1 MRSIFE
7 NAIEKLGRILASQY
21 HIQVRF
27 EADKAYTDGKSIV
40 LPYMKE
46 LTEEMYQ
53 DLNGYLDHEVAHC
66 KFTDFS
72 QVPKVISRFHKE
84 LLNCA
89 EDSRIEIEMVKEFPG
104 AANYLDPLNTK
115 LVAKLHEGWGKLP
128 WPIRLILGVRDL
140 MEGKKARIDA
150 DTKDQFA
157 LISEDAKKLSK
168 LNTTE
173 ELRVATEAMVKKI
186 AKLEDEKKKEKE
198 SGEGEKGESSE
209 KSPEKGEKKKD
220 STEKSREK
228 GEKGEDEGESEDGES
243 EDSDSEDGE
252 SDAKPERGESG
263 ESESSEGSEASEGED
278 GEPTKK
284 SAAKKREEKKAA
296 ERREKETEMLKES
309 TREKD
314 SEFDE
319 HVRDIHSL
327 INEELEE
334 AVEKEERTTRVM
346 GKREALP
353 FTTRYDEVKELSG
366 KGDLLRYAQLKR
378 SVQPLI
384 NPVRTEL
391 EKILKVRENARWE
404 VEKERGRI
412 NPQSLG
418 KFATDKN
425 FRTPFKEFTQDET
438 KNVAIEILID
448 QSASMTGKIHTAK
461 LAVTA
466 MSEAL
471 KSLSIPFEVTGF
483 HTQYDTRMSTSSREV
498 EGSGRFTRLREK
510 LMLTVFKNFE
520 CQDLK
525 GIEKLTTGS
534 ENQDGECVWWAAKRL
549 AQRPEKRKVL
559 IVMSDGFPAC
569 GEGRYDDLNYDLK
582 KKVEKIISSGMEV
595 IGIGIHSEAVRHF
608 YPDYVVINDI
618 AELPAATMKKLTS
631 IILNDRKK
639 KTVRDV
645 A

>member
-1 MRSIFE
+1 MRSLFE

-27 EADKAYTDGKSIV
+27 EGEGAYTDGKSIV

-72 QVPKVISRFHKE
+72 TIPKVVSRFHKE

-115 LVAKLHEGWGKLP
+115 LVAKLHEKWNTLP

-140 MEGKKARIDA
+140 MEGKKPRIDA
-150 DTKDQFA
+150 DTKEQFA

-168 LNTTE
+168 LTTTE
-173 ELRVATEAMVKKI
+173 QLRVATEAIVKKI
-186 AKLEDEKKKEKE
+186 SKLEDEKEKEKE
-198 SGEGEKGESSE
+198 KGEGEKGEPSE
-209 KSPEKGEKKKD
+209 KSPEKGEKSGD
-220 STEKSREK
+220 STEKSPEK
-228 GEKGEDEGESEDGES
+228 GEKSSKKEKPEES
-243 EDSDSEDGE
+243 EDSDSGDGE
-252 SDAKPERGESG
+252 SDAKPKRGESG
-263 ESESSEGSEASEGED
+263 EMETSGESEAGEGAEGEA
-278 GEPTKK
+278 PKT
-284 SAAKKREEKKAA
+284 AAEKRKEKKAE
-296 ERREKETEMLKES
+296 ERREKESKMLKES
-309 TREKD
+309 AKED
-314 SEFDE
+314 HSEFDK
-319 HVRDIHSL
+319 HIRDVHSL
-327 INEELEE
+327 INEELEA
-334 AVEKEERTTRVM
+334 AVKKEDQTTRVM

-353 FTTRYDEVKELSG
+353 FTTRFDEVKELSG
-366 KGDLLRYAQLKR
+366 KGDRLRYADLKR

-384 NPVRTEL
+384 NPVRIEL
-391 EKILKVRENARWE
+391 EKVLKVREDAHWQ
-404 VEKERGRI
+404 VDKERGRI

-418 KFATDKN
+418 KFATDQN
-425 FRTPFKEFTQDET
+425 FRTPFKEFVKNET
-438 KNVAIEILID
+438 KNVAVEILID
-448 QSASMTGKIHTAK
+448 QSASMTGKIQTAK

-471 KSLSIPFEVTGF
+471 KGLNIPFEVTGF
-483 HTQYDTRMSTSSREV
+483 HTQYDNRMAIACREG
-498 EGSGRFTRLREK
+498 EKGGRFTRLREK
-510 LMLTVFKNFE
+510 LVLSVFKSFE

-549 AQRPEKRKVL
+549 AQRSEKRKVL
-559 IVMSDGFPAC
+559 IVMSDGWPAC
-569 GEGRYDDLNYDLK
+569 GEGNYEDLNYDLK
-582 KKVEKIISSGMEV
+582 KKVEKIIASGMEV
-595 IGIGIHSEAVRHF
+595 IGIGIHSDAVRHF
-608 YPDYVVINDI
+608 YPDYVVINNI
-618 AELPAATMKKLTS
+618 SELPAATMRKLSS

-639 KTVRDV
+639 KAV
-645 A
+645 AG